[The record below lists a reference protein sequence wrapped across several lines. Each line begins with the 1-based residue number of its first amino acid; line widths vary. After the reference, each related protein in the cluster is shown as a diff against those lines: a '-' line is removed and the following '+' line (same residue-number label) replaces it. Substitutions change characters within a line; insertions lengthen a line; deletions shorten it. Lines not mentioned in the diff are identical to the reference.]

1 MAISLRKIRVP
12 RWTQPALLTRG
23 TALRVVIK
31 TPLSPRATLYLT
43 ADEQMVRLSTP
54 IQTAVRDGLTACESL
69 IPTDTPPRLYDLV
82 LDDNGRRYVSP
93 NAVAVLGSPSPTCT
107 FLHTSDL
114 HLIAPGGE
122 GAPQDQSAR
131 AMALVAHI
139 NALRPAFVVHT
150 GDLISRYGPRKE
162 PLSTQLIE
170 WQARRAQEILLGLH
184 VPLFVTVGNHD
195 RAFPSS
201 RRAWRTYM
209 GTAWAGPRDDHSFD
223 YGAYHFSLVDCFV
236 HYGPGQLPGPRSLTP
251 AQCAWLQED
260 LRRAADCRWRFVFV
274 HYDYLRQLDALLA
287 GLHVDMLL
295 YGHAG
300 RQDHPVLEREGVRD
314 GHLATGN
321 AYRLVAVTAN
331 DISSTLVSWAEL
343 LAGKA

>member
-1 MAISLRKIRVP
+1 MAISLLKVRAP
-12 RWTQPALLTRG
+12 RWTQPALLTYG
-23 TALRVVIK
+23 APLQVVIEA
-31 TPLSPRATLYLT
+31 PLSPEASLYLS
-43 ADEQMVRLSTP
+43 ADDKAVSLPKP
-54 IQTAVRDGLTACESL
+54 IQTPVCDGLIACEAVV
-69 IPTDTPPRLYDLV
+69 PHDTPPGLYALV

-93 NAVAVLGSPSPTCT
+93 NAVAVIASFSPTCT

-150 GDLISRYGPRKE
+150 GDLISRYGPHKE
-162 PLSTQLIE
+162 PLSAQLIE

-195 RAFPSS
+195 MAFPSS
-201 RRAWRTYM
+201 RRAWRKYM
-209 GTAWAGPRDDHSFD
+209 GTAWAGPRNDYGFD
-223 YGAYHFSLVDCFV
+223 YGSCHFSLVDCFV

-251 AQCAWLQED
+251 AQCTWLQED
-260 LRRAADCRWRFVFV
+260 LRRAADRRWRFVFV
-274 HYDYLRQLDALLA
+274 HYDYLRQLDVLLA
-287 GLHVDMLL
+287 GLRVDMLF

-314 GHLATGN
+314 GHLAAGN
-321 AYRLVAVTAN
+321 AYRLVTVTAN